1 MEEDG
6 RGMGMKNLE
15 FSRDDHV
22 QMQSLGISEEQV
34 RAQIGIFRKPLF
46 FARLRRPCTLGDGI
60 QQISPDELDHY
71 IQLHAEGAREGRF
84 IKFVPASGAA
94 TRMFKLLFEIYDQS
108 SGASI
113 EEFRDRVDKGDQR
126 SRDFLCFQD
135 GIRRM
140 GFFED
145 LKAVMYREG
154 LSVERLLDQNQWQEI
169 LKYLLTGQGLDYGA
183 LPKGLLKFHRYPSG
197 NRTVLE
203 EHLVEAIHTVR
214 DGKGTCRLH
223 LTVSP
228 EHEEAFRQCFESTRS
243 WYERQFQCLLEV
255 TFSIQ
260 EHSTDTIAVDLENR
274 PFREKD
280 GRLLFRPGGHGAL
293 LSNLANIEGDLIYL
307 KNIDNILPDRL
318 REPTI
323 LWKKVLG
330 GLLVDIQK
338 NLYGYVR
345 QLTEGLRDAGLF
357 EMAMDFAKNR
367 LLVPKPRTFKRWT
380 VEKKRNFL
388 LNVLNRP
395 VRVCGMVRNEGE
407 PGGGPFWVEGKDGNL
422 SLQIV
427 ESAEVDP
434 GSSEQQA
441 IWSSSTHFNPVDLV
455 CAVKDFRGNPFPLK
469 DYVNP
474 EAVFISQKSK
484 EGRDLKS
491 LELPGLWNGAMAEW
505 ITLFVEVPIVTFNP
519 VKKINDLLKPEHQS
533 G

>member
-1 MEEDG
+1 
-6 RGMGMKNLE
+6 MKDFDFNL
-15 FSRDDHV
+15 DDHL

-34 RAQIGIFRKPLF
+34 KAQIRIFQKPLF
-46 FARLRRPCTLGDGI
+46 FARLRRPCNPGDGI
-60 QQISPDELDHY
+60 QQISRDELDHY
-71 IQLHAEGAREGRF
+71 IQLHGEAACEGRF

-94 TRMFKLLFEIYDQS
+94 SRMFKLLFEIYDLS
-108 SGASI
+108 PPPSI
-113 EEFRDRVDKGDQR
+113 DEFRAQADKGDQR
-126 SRDFLCFQD
+126 SKDFLCFHD

-145 LKAVMYREG
+145 LKAIMEKRG
-154 LSVERLLDQNQWQEI
+154 LSAENLLGQNQWQEI
-169 LKYLLTGQGLDYGA
+169 LKYLLTEQGLDYGV
-183 LPKGLLKFHRYPSG
+183 LPKGLIRFHQYPSG
-197 NRTVLE
+197 NRTAFE

-223 LTVSP
+223 LTVSS
-228 EHEEAFRQCFESTRS
+228 EHEEAFRQCFDRIRVG
-243 WYERQFQCLLEV
+243 YEQQFQCHLEV

-260 EHSTDTIAVDLENR
+260 DHSTDTIAVDLENR

-293 LSNLANIEGDLIYL
+293 LANLANIRGDLIYV

-338 NLYGYVR
+338 AVCGYVR
-345 QLTEGLRDAGLF
+345 QLTEASRDPGLF
-357 EMAMDFAKNR
+357 EIAMDFAKNR
-367 LLVPKPRTFKRWT
+367 LLIPEPKAFKQWT
-380 VEKKRNFL
+380 VEKKKNFL
-388 LNVLNRP
+388 LNILNRP
-395 VRVCGMVRNEGE
+395 VRVCGMVKNEGE

-427 ESAEVDP
+427 ERAEVDP
-434 GSSEQQA
+434 QSNEQQEIWGSS
-441 IWSSSTHFNPVDLV
+441 SHFNSVDLV
-455 CAVKDFRGNPFPLK
+455 CAVKDSRGNPFPLK
-469 DYVNP
+469 EYVNA

-484 EGRDLKS
+484 DGRDLKS
-491 LELPGLWNGAMAEW
+491 LELPGLWNGGMAEW
-505 ITLFVEVPIVTFNP
+505 ITLFVEVPIATFSP
-519 VKKINDLLKPEHQS
+519 VKTINDLLKPEHQT

>member
-1 MEEDG
+1 
-6 RGMGMKNLE
+6 MGMKDLD
-15 FSRDDHV
+15 FSRDDQI
-22 QMQSLGISEEQV
+22 QMQRLGISEEQV
-34 RAQIGIFRKPLF
+34 KAQIRIFRKPLF

-60 QQISPDELDHY
+60 QQISSNELDHY
-71 IQLHAEGAREGRF
+71 IQLHGEAAREGRF

-94 TRMFKLLFEIYDQS
+94 SRMFKLLFEIYGQS
-108 SGASI
+108 SPPCI
-113 EEFRDRVDKGDQR
+113 EEFRELADKGDQR
-126 SRDFLCFQD
+126 SKDFLCFQD
-135 GIRRM
+135 GIRSM

-145 LKAVMYREG
+145 LKARVGKEG
-154 LSVERLLDQNQWQEI
+154 LSVERLLGQNQWQEI
-169 LKYLLTGQGLDYGA
+169 LKYLVTEQGLDYGA

-197 NRTVLE
+197 NRTAFE
-203 EHLVEAIHTVR
+203 EHLVEAIHSVR
-214 DGKGTCRLH
+214 DGKGGCRLH

-228 EHEEAFRQCFESTRS
+228 EHEVAFRQCFERIRS
-243 WYERQFQCLLEV
+243 WYEQQFRCLLEV

-260 EHSTDTIAVDLENR
+260 EHSSDTIAVDLENR

-293 LSNLANIEGDLIYL
+293 LYNLANIGGDLIYV

-330 GLLVDIQK
+330 GLLVEIQK
-338 NLYGYVR
+338 TVYGHVR
-345 QLTEGLRDAGLF
+345 QLMEGSKDTEPI

-367 LLVPKPRTFKRWT
+367 LLIPEPKGFKQWS
-380 VEKKRNFL
+380 VEKKRDF
-388 LNVLNRP
+388 VLNRLNRP
-395 VRVCGMVRNEGE
+395 LRVCGMVRNEGE

-422 SLQIV
+422 SVQIV

-434 GSSEQQA
+434 QSNEQQA
-441 IWSSSTHFNPVDLV
+441 IWGSSSYFNPVDLV

-469 DYVNP
+469 DYINA

-484 EGRDLKS
+484 DGRDLKS

-505 ITLFVEVPIVTFNP
+505 ITLFVEVPIATFNP
-519 VKKINDLLKPEHQS
+519 VKTINDLLKPEHQS
-533 G
+533 E